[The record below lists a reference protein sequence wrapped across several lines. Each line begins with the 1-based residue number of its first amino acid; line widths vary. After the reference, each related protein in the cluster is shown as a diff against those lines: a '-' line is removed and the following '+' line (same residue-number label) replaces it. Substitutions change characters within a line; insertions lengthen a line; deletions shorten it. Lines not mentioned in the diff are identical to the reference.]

1 MTRLLP
7 LLLALP
13 LLLTAS
19 LASAQTSTERRYELR
34 PDPSWPLSIELTA
47 GDYQIVASESDSIA
61 VVYDAPVPE
70 KLKKVHVQMSS
81 GHGRNYLKINGQKS
95 GFHVTIQVPRKTDL
109 IIRLGAG
116 GLRVGDIEG
125 NKDIEILTGS
135 LNFDALHLQD
145 YEKGDLSAHMGNVI
159 GPDFHPSSGASTSR
173 SFETYGKGKY
183 HLHAHVGIGDVALH
197 STSSF

>member
-1 MTRLLP
+1 M
-7 LLLALP
+7 P

-34 PDPSWPLSIELTA
+34 PDPSWPLSIDLTA
-47 GDYQIVASESDSIA
+47 GDYQIIASESDSIS

-95 GFHVTIQVPRKTDL
+95 GFHAIILVPRKTDL
-109 IIRLGAG
+109 IVRLGAG

-145 YEKGDLSAHMGNVI
+145 YGRGDLSAHLGNVT
-159 GPDFHPSSGASTSR
+159 GPDFHASSSRTSR
-173 SFETYGKGKY
+173 SFETRGQGKY

-197 STSSF
+197 SASSY

>member
-1 MTRLLP
+1 MKRLLP
-7 LLLALP
+7 LLLSMP

-47 GDYQIVASESDSIA
+47 GDYQIVSSEADSIA
-61 VVYDAPVPE
+61 VVYDEPVPE

-81 GHGRNYLKINGQKS
+81 GHGKNYLKINGQKR
-95 GFHVTIQVPRKTDL
+95 GFHAIIQVPRKTDL

-125 NKDIEILTGS
+125 NKDIEVHTGT

-145 YEKGDLSAHMGNVI
+145 YGKGDLSAQMGNVT
-159 GPDFHPSSGASTSR
+159 GPDFHPSSSRTSR
-173 SFETYGKGKY
+173 SFETHGQGKY
-183 HLHAHVGIGDVALH
+183 RLHAHVGIGDVALH
-197 STSSF
+197 SSSSY